1 MFSEATPI
9 VWFSPVEPLHPFLI
23 ERRNRSPVLD
33 ELFSLPF
40 AERDLAQLTRILEHP
55 VALKFIPP
63 LMLVRV
69 TGGELRARRARAKR
83 CAKRSRERLRNSRAS
98 NSLAKFRRVRF
109 SSDGLNAERAGGF
122 SANRAGDCGTMAF
135 LR

>member
-1 MFSEATPI
+1 MLGEATPT
-9 VWFSPVEPLHPFLI
+9 VWFSPVETLFPFLI

-40 AERDLAQLTRILEHP
+40 AERDLAHLTRILEHP

-69 TGGELRARRARAKR
+69 TGGELRARRDARRGCGSVSVIHAQAR
-83 CAKRSRERLRNSRAS
+83 VWRNFGA
-98 NSLAKFRRVRF
+98 F
-109 SSDGLNAERAGGF
+109 G
-122 SANRAGDCGTMAF
+122 SAVTV
-135 LR
+135 

>member
-1 MFSEATPI
+1 MLSEATPT

-40 AERDLAQLTRILEHP
+40 AERDLADAILNVAYGADVVSGPERAEARRFIADLAQLTHILEHP
-55 VALKFIPP
+55 VALKFILP

-69 TGGELRARRARAKR
+69 KASELRAQRADGA
-83 CAKRSRERLRNSRAS
+83 AS
-98 NSLAKFRRVRF
+98 ALVSEAPTA
-109 SSDGLNAERAGGF
+109 S
-122 SANRAGDCGTMAF
+122 
-135 LR
+135 